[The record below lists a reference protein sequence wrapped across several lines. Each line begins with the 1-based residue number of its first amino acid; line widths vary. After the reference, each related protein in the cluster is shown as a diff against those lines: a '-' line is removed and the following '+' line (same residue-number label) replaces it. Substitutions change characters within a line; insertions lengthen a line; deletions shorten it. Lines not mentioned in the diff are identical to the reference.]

1 MFTGD
6 PVIMVPATLQKLGML
21 AAGSVAQA
29 KVYDNNFS
37 EHYCE
42 QITSDCARKVVESR
56 TDSGK
61 EGGVCLDLI
70 ICVPYVGSRV

>member
-1 MFTGD
+1 
-6 PVIMVPATLQKLGML
+6 MVLDDSAIVVYVKLQKLGIL
-21 AAGSVAQA
+21 TVGSVAQA
-29 KVYDNNFS
+29 RVYDNNFS

-61 EGGVCLDLI
+61 EGGVCRDL
-70 ICVPYVGSRV
+70 

>member
-29 KVYDNNFS
+29 KECDRRFS
-37 EHYCE
+37 EYYVE
-42 QITSDCARKVVESR
+42 EITGDCARKVVESR

-61 EGGVCLDLI
+61 EGGVCRDL
-70 ICVPYVGSRV
+70 

>member
-1 MFTGD
+1 
-6 PVIMVPATLQKLGML
+6 MVLDDSPIVVYVKLQKLGIL
-21 AAGSVAQA
+21 TVGSVAQA
-29 KVYDNNFS
+29 RVYDNNFS

-61 EGGVCLDLI
+61 EGGVCRDL
-70 ICVPYVGSRV
+70 